1 MIESIEFLTYRQ
13 QRVVLPLRDPWGIG
27 VAVKSVDGLSATK
40 ASINT
45 TELAL
50 TDVAIF
56 NGARA
61 GMRNLK
67 IKLAPLP
74 MPDIETSRQ
83 RIYSWFQLK
92 QLMTVYI
99 NTDKHRVKT
108 EGYVEA
114 VEADIFSKE
123 QEINISIL
131 CPDAYWHDA
140 DTSIDKNLEWSR
152 EIPSFEFDFMDQPS
166 PSLEF
171 SKDRGLLSATIDYEG
186 DVETGFT
193 MVFTFRPG
201 AKLPIT
207 VTETFSGDQFKL
219 TGAFLDKTY
228 YKVDPIV
235 GGDIVTVNSR
245 TGRKSIIRN
254 RGGRKD
260 KFIAALDRNSDWLKL
275 RPGVNEFQ
283 IAMND
288 PNLTD
293 VYFSTDVLFQGV

>member
-13 QRVVLPLRDPWGIG
+13 HRIVLSLTNPWIEG

-67 IKLAPLP
+67 LKLAPLSY
-74 MPDIETSRQ
+74 PDIETTRQ
-83 RIYSWFQLK
+83 RIYSWFQIK
-92 QLMTVYI
+92 QPMSVYI
-99 NTDKHRVKT
+99 NTDKRRVRT
-108 EGYVEA
+108 EGYVES
-114 VEADIFSKE
+114 VEADIFSKDE
-123 QEINISIL
+123 EINVSIL

-140 DTSIDKNLEWSR
+140 DTMVNQNLEWKR
-152 EIPSFEFDFMDQPS
+152 DIGTFEFDFMDEPS

-171 SKDRGLLSATIDYEG
+171 ATDRGVLSAVIDYKGE
-186 DVETGFT
+186 VETGFT
-193 MVFTFRPG
+193 MIFRFRPG

-207 VTETFSGDQFKL
+207 VTETFSRDTFKL

-235 GGDIVTVNSR
+235 GGDVITVNSR
-245 TGRKSIIRN
+245 VGSKYIIRT
-254 RGGRKD
+254 RGDRKD
-260 KFIAALDRNSDWLKL
+260 KFLAALDRNSDWLKL

-288 PNLTD
+288 PTLTD
-293 VYFSTDVLFQGV
+293 VYFSTDVLYQGV

>member
-40 ASINT
+40 ASINA

-83 RIYSWFQLK
+83 RIYSWFQIK

-99 NTDKHRVKT
+99 NTDKRRVKT

-123 QEINISIL
+123 QEVNISIL

-171 SKDRGLLSATIDYEG
+171 SKDRGL
-186 DVETGFT
+186 
-193 MVFTFRPG
+193 

>member
-1 MIESIEFLTYRQ
+1 MIESIEFVTYRQ
-13 QRVVLPLRDPWGIG
+13 QRVVLPLRDPWGTG
-27 VAVKSVDGLSATK
+27 VAVKSIDGLSATK

-74 MPDIETSRQ
+74 MPDIETTRQ
-83 RIYSWFQLK
+83 AIYSWFQIK
-92 QLMTVYI
+92 QLMSVYI
-99 NTDKHRVKT
+99 NTDKRRVKT

-114 VEADIFSKE
+114 VEADIFSKDE
-123 QEINISIL
+123 EINISIL

-140 DTSIDKNLEWSR
+140 DTAITQNLEWSR
-152 EIPSFEFDFMDQPS
+152 DLPSFEFDFMDQPT

-171 SKDRGLLSATIDYEG
+171 SKDRGVLSAVIDYQGE
-186 DVETGFT
+186 VETGFT

-207 VTETFSGDQFKL
+207 VTETFSGDKFKL

-235 GGDIVTVNSR
+235 GGDVVTVNSR
-245 TGRKSIIRN
+245 VGHKTITRT
-254 RGGRKD
+254 RGGGKW
-260 KFIAALDRNSDWLKL
+260 KFLAALDRNSDWLKL

-288 PNLTD
+288 PTLTD
-293 VYFSTDVLFQGV
+293 VYFETDVLYQGV